1 MKQAIEENYI
11 LDVLRATTSYFTR
24 GKARHRGR

>member
-11 LDVLRATTSYFTR
+11 LDVLRGYHSLTR